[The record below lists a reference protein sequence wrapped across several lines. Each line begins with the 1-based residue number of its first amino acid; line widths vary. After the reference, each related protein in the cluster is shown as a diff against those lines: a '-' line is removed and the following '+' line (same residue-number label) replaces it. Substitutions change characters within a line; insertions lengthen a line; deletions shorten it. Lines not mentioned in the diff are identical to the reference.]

1 MDTLSHVVVDFPRL
15 KTLHLSGVLFQRV
28 EYLSKLLLGC
38 PILEELNIN
47 TLKPTTQERLV
58 LEENVQCLT
67 NLIRANISNVSCG
80 LEDDLFTLCCKA
92 EVLHAELAVEMGYRQ
107 LPKYRNLT
115 CLELILKNNHCEK
128 WKWMLEMLKHCP
140 KLQNLT
146 VHEVLLMCMIFVFLL
161 PKHFFI
167 I

>member
-1 MDTLSHVVVDFPRL
+1 MDALSHVDVDFPRL

-38 PILEELNIN
+38 PVLEELNIN

-107 LPKYRNLT
+107 LPKYHILT
-115 CLELILKNNHCEK
+115 CL
-128 WKWMLEMLKHCP
+128 
-140 KLQNLT
+140 
-146 VHEVLLMCMIFVFLL
+146 
-161 PKHFFI
+161 
-167 I
+167 